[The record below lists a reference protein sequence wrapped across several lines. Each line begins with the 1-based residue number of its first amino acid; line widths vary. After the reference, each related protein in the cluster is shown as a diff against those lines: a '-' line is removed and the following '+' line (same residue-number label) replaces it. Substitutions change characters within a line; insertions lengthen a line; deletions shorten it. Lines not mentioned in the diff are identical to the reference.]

1 MYLCAHARAER
12 YVSEKE
18 VGRND
23 VGSFIRVYVYASK
36 RQDSEF
42 TDADVTGDGG
52 CIYNRVGVSG
62 TMINSGIPVLPFFSL
77 SFSFIFL
84 LCAYM
89 SRDYEIRAG
98 LCICARGI
106 PVLEKDSAACGV
118 TQLHGAY
125 IKVKSK
131 DTYTFWSS
139 FFRNTSV
146 YVHTCTGIITIT
158 TVNDHCRIII
168 RARAIK

>member
-62 TMINSGIPVLPFFSL
+62 TMINSGIPVLPFFFPL
-77 SFSFIFL
+77 FL
-84 LCAYM
+84 LYLSSLRVYVARLRNSRGALYM
-89 SRDYEIRAG
+89 RA
-98 LCICARGI
+98 
-106 PVLEKDSAACGV
+106 
-118 TQLHGAY
+118 
-125 IKVKSK
+125 
-131 DTYTFWSS
+131 WNSS
-139 FFRNTSV
+139 FRKRQRRLRGYAITRGV
-146 YVHTCTGIITIT
+146 Y
-158 TVNDHCRIII
+158 
-168 RARAIK
+168 KSQE